1 MVKYSEH
8 DRETLIR
15 WFPNLKNDSHFK
27 ITSNCTPEYNC
38 IAWALGMNDVWIGL
52 DHPNNYPWAWW
63 PQGIP
68 CNEKKESLISL
79 FQHFGFKITDNPNPE
94 NNFDKVALYAN
105 HEGWTHAAR
114 VIGEGILHSKIGTA
128 WDIHHSGG
136 NLFTETEYGSIY
148 VYMRRAISD
157 RYITNTRKPQIGEII
172 I

>member
-15 WFPNLKNDSHFK
+15 WFPNLKNDSHFE

-68 CNEKKESLISL
+68 CNEKKGVSNLLISIL
-79 FQHFGFKITDNPNPE
+79 WLQ
-94 NNFDKVALYAN
+94 N
-105 HEGWTHAAR
+105 HR
-114 VIGEGILHSKIGTA
+114 QPQS
-128 WDIHHSGG
+128 
-136 NLFTETEYGSIY
+136 
-148 VYMRRAISD
+148 
-157 RYITNTRKPQIGEII
+157 RKQF
-172 I
+172 